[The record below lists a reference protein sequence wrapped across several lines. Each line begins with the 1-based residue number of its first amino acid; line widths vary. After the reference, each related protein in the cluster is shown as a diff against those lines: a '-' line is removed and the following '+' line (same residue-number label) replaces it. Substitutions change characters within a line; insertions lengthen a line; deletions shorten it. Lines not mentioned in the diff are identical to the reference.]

1 MAKTKHEIETKI
13 RELVEAGKTDA
24 EIAHEMDA
32 FLDEAD
38 KEPSSKDDPEVPI
51 SKQLPK
57 DALKIPLKAILL
69 AALKDQDEA
78 TIRQAAADCADTL
91 KEFSIINGL
100 KESDNS
106 KDKELFEACEKVY
119 DWLYDQAWMEPKDG
133 WKIESTKKVEGAQE
147 WAVNLSVEKDSGA
160 LSQKDIKRIGQSKGI
175 KVSIG
180 NSAYK
185 HHYSMEAVSPSKPL
199 LKEFLEEVGLEW
211 GTDFI
216 KTKKALDEQKARYY
230 ASQKPIKADDEGEEE
245 EKDTMDNVRESVG
258 ECLDELTSAII
269 AMDEVREE
277 RGFTDAEVIA
287 YDGVD
292 KAIEHLNKADTA
304 LED

>member
-1 MAKTKHEIETKI
+1 MAKTKEEIEAKI

-24 EIAHEMDA
+24 EITSELDA
-32 FLDEAD
+32 FLDEED
-38 KEPSSKDDPEVPI
+38 KKASDKDDAEVPV

-57 DALKIPLKAILL
+57 DELKTPLKSRLL
-69 AALKDQDEA
+69 AALKDKSADE
-78 TIRQAAADCADTL
+78 IRAIAAECADTL
-91 KEFSIINGL
+91 RELNIMNGL
-100 KESDNS
+100 MEDDS
-106 KDKELFEACEKVY
+106 KQELFEACEKVY
-119 DWLYDQAWMEPKDG
+119 AWLYDQAWMEPKDG

-160 LSQKDIKRIGQSKGI
+160 MSQKDMKRIGQRKGI

-180 NSAYK
+180 YSAYK

-230 ASQKPIKADDEGEEE
+230 ASQKSIKADDEGEEE
-245 EKDTMDNVRESVG
+245 EKDTMDNVRETVD
-258 ECLDELTSAII
+258 ECLEELTSAII
-269 AMDEVREE
+269 AMDEVRDE

-292 KAIEHLNKADTA
+292 KAIEHLDKADTA